1 MAPKLLWHCAAVTA
15 GGDSDSWRN
24 RAGREFL
31 RLPPTVR
38 RQLLHRLGRFAPWE
52 PGFDFTPPTPGPGE
66 VAGPPTFVGIG
77 VQKAGTTWW
86 YEQIARHPQVHT
98 RPDVHKERHFFDRFG
113 TEPFWPS
120 AIDDYAGW
128 FPRPAGMLAGEW
140 TPDYITLPWVPAL
153 LRRAAPEARL
163 LLLLRD
169 PVDRLLSGLAHGRRM
184 GDPVGTLE
192 VADAVQRGFYHR
204 SLRNWLAHFDP
215 EQLLILQYERCAADP
230 AGQLRTTTSFLG
242 LDDSGPGPDRTFP
255 AAADPEPPER
265 QRKAPTVGSGT
276 LDPEVTRR
284 LVAIFEPDV
293 VTLVEQV
300 PSVDLSLWPNFS
312 YLAGS
317 TGSAASGD
325 GSGGDPNSPVFR
337 T

>member
-1 MAPKLLWHCAAVTA
+1 MLLWHCAAVTA
-15 GGDSDSWRN
+15 GGDNDSWRS

-31 RLPPTVR
+31 RIPPTVR
-38 RQLLHRLGRFAPWE
+38 RQMLHRLGRFAPWE
-52 PGFDFTPPTPGPGE
+52 PGFDFTPPTPRPGE

-86 YEQIARHPQVHT
+86 YEQIARHPQVHS
-98 RPDVHKERHFFDRFG
+98 RPDLHKERHFFDRFG
-113 TEPFWPS
+113 TEPFGAS
-120 AIDDYAGW
+120 SIDDYTGW
-128 FPRPAGMLAGEW
+128 FPRPAGMSAGEW
-140 TPDYITLPWVPAL
+140 TPDYFSLPWVPGL
-153 LRRAAPEARL
+153 LRRAAPDARL

-169 PVDRLLSGLAHGRRM
+169 PVDRLRSGLAHRRRM
-184 GDPVGTLE
+184 GEPLGTLE

-204 SLRNWLAHFDP
+204 CLRHWLASFDP

-242 LDDSGPGPDRTFP
+242 LDDTGTDLGPDRTGP
-255 AAADPEPPER
+255 ASTDGEQPARQQEAPAD
-265 QRKAPTVGSGT
+265 GSGM
-276 LDPEVTRR
+276 LDPEVIGR

-293 VTLVEQV
+293 VALVEQV
-300 PSVDLSLWPNFS
+300 PGLDLALWPNFS

-317 TGSAASGD
+317 AGSAASGG
-325 GSGGDPNSPVFR
+325 GSGGDPNSPVLR